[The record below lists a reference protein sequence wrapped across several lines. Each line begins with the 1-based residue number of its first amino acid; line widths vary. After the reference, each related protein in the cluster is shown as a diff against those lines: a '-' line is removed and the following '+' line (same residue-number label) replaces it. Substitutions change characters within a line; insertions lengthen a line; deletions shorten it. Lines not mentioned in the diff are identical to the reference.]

1 MELEPRITYDVNLY
15 LDGVLIGNV
24 RRIAQNL
31 AWVKNRTRMGVDSI
45 QFTAN
50 DYLLAQWCNE
60 RATSVTELLRPMA
73 LECRVLRNST
83 PVVGGFLATMPGY
96 TAQGQSA
103 NITLKFDGYLNLLA
117 NVYLHPQPTQTG
129 RMGIL
134 IQNWITEANER
145 ASIAGKSFGFKVGN
159 IASLPSVQQSI
170 ENYTAIKD
178 IITNRCDNSTGAG
191 PFEVYFHP
199 DKTYDVVADADFG
212 DKITDYVIQ
221 YPTQLN
227 GVSATS
233 MSAKEITGF
242 ASTIIGIGSGDVGS
256 GELENPAP
264 ISIQTNSE
272 AVQRYGYAEATLSES
287 SISVQEA
294 LERNTSTELNNRS
307 SMVWQPEIKLTGRQV
322 NPVPSGNHKIWIGD
336 TVKLQNN
343 ADLTGMTS
351 GDFRVNTLSVG
362 VDANN
367 AETIT
372 PTLSR
377 GEAINTNSF
386 FKDFVRMKNEL
397 LALKTGQ

>member
-1 MELEPRITYDVNLY
+1 MQLEPKITYEVLLY
-15 LDGVLIGNV
+15 LDGALIGNV

-31 AWVKNRTRMGVDSI
+31 SWVKNRTRMGVDSI
-45 QFTAN
+45 QFTIN

-60 RATSVTELLRPMA
+60 RSTSVAELLRPLA
-73 LECRVLRNST
+73 LECRVIRNGV
-83 PVVGGFLATMPGY
+83 PVVGGFLATMPAY
-96 TAQGQSA
+96 AAQGQSA

-117 NVYLHPQPTQTG
+117 NVYLHPQSTNKG
-129 RMGIL
+129 RMGTL
-134 IQNWITEANER
+134 IQKWITEANER
-145 ASIAGKSFGFKVGN
+145 ASIAGKAFGFKAGN
-159 IASLPSVQQSI
+159 IASLPSVEQSI

-178 IITNRCDNSTGAG
+178 IITNRCDNITGAG

-212 DKITDYVIQ
+212 NAITDYIVQ
-221 YPTQLN
+221 YPMQLN

-233 MSAKEITGF
+233 MSAKEITGY

-256 GELENPAP
+256 GELEKPAP

-272 AVQRYGYAEATLSES
+272 AVERYGYAETALSES
-287 SISVQEA
+287 SVSVQET
-294 LERNTSTELNNRS
+294 LERNVATELNNRS
-307 SMVWQPEIKLTGRQV
+307 TMVWQPEIKLTGRQV
-322 NPVPSGNHKIWIGD
+322 NPIPSGSSKIWIGD
-336 TVKLQNN
+336 TIKLQNN
-343 ADLTGMTS
+343 SDLTEMTS
-351 GDFRVNTLSVG
+351 GDFRVNTLSVS

-367 AETIT
+367 AEEIT

-397 LALKTGQ
+397 LALKTGK